1 MTHHASPPH
10 HLTFA
15 SKPQLLA
22 LAAVFLVG
30 LLHLPH
36 PLGGDQA
43 LFLVGAQ
50 KLRHGALL
58 YRDFWDVKQPA
69 IFLFYLVGGTL
80 FGFHEVGI
88 HAFELLYLMA
98 MAVVLQATLRSYFQN
113 PAIGALAPLLTVGI

>member
-1 MTHHASPPH
+1 MKWR
-10 HLTFA
+10 LEY
-15 SKPQLLA
+15 LA
-22 LAAVFLVG
+22 LAAVLLLG

-50 KLRHGALL
+50 RLHEGALL

-69 IFLFYLVGGTL
+69 IFLFYLLGGDL

-88 HAFELLYLMA
+88 HAFELLYMLA
-98 MAVVLQATLRSYFQN
+98 LSVVLQRTLRGYFHS
-113 PAIGALAPLLTVGI
+113 PGVGALRSRTPRYLL